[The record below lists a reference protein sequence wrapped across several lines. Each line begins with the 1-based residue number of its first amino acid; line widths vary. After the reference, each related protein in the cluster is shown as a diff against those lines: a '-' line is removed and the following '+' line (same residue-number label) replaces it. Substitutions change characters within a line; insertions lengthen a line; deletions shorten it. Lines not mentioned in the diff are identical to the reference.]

1 MCHCKRF
8 DASRKRDLRICI
20 SFHFIW
26 LLFRSVCFGLVWFS
40 SVRFHSI
47 HSYWCWSFFYLGLN
61 GIALTSI
68 CLGGFIFVYAPPL
81 RGQRVINSFVKYIWL
96 LWPSLLSLS
105 LNRQHTLFDRCLFN
119 ILNEFLLKLTW
130 TFAPDMLDF
139 GKKTVDKYESLLNPI
154 RKIHWNLH
162 CAILFNHRLIK

>member
-20 SFHFIW
+20 SFH
-26 LLFRSVCFGLVWFS
+26 LVAVSFGLVEFS
-40 SVRFHSI
+40 SVPFHSI

-105 LNRQHTLFDRCLFN
+105 LNRQHTLFDRCLFD

-130 TFAPDMLDF
+130 TFALDMLDF
-139 GKKTVDKYESLLNPI
+139 DKKKLLINM
-154 RKIHWNLH
+154 
-162 CAILFNHRLIK
+162 NH